1 MAHSAELLNNEA
13 LFESSYTPE
22 IIVSVD
28 GVKTAPSAATLTLY
42 DPSGT
47 AIVTTRACAINST
60 TKKITAVFTGG
71 DGTGEIDEKTENW
84 RLLLAYEIDVD
95 SVAVTYQANFLFDV
109 CRVILVN
116 PVTDD
121 DLKELHP
128 GIVGEIWSTQTTY
141 TAQIEK
147 AFADIKRKLK
157 ERGRRP
163 SMLIDGTQIKDLII
177 CHALELIF
185 FDFAKDA
192 TDIWW
197 NRYLKRAEQ
206 FAADFENLHIVYDSD
221 ESGTIDEVV
230 HFGNVN
236 LSR

>member
-1 MAHSAELLNNEA
+1 MGHSAELSNNEA
-13 LFESSYTPE
+13 LFEVSYTPE

-28 GVKTAPSAATLTLY
+28 GVKTAPSSATLTLY
-42 DPSGT
+42 NPSGT
-47 AIVTTRACAINST
+47 AIVTARDCVIDSI

-71 DGTGEIDEKTENW
+71 DGTGEISEKTESW
-84 RLLLAYEIDVD
+84 RLLLSYEIDVD
-95 SVAVTYQANFLFDV
+95 SVAITYQANFLFDV
-109 CRVILVN
+109 CRFILVN

-121 DLKELHP
+121 DLIELHP
-128 GIVGEIWSTQTTY
+128 DLASNRWAGQTTFMP
-141 TAQIEK
+141 QIEK

-177 CHALELIF
+177 CHALELVF
-185 FDFAKDA
+185 FDFAKDIG
-192 TDIWW
+192 DIWW
-197 NRYLKRAEQ
+197 NRHLKRAEQ

-221 ESGTIDEVV
+221 ESGTIDDVV